1 MKLGADS
8 ASDFDNTKWCDD
20 CNSVL
25 MWFIG
30 EFRPSPWEGHCA
42 VLMGNFWLIYF
53 SNVELLW
60 KENTLGI
67 NVWDSIQGVERV
79 DISNENLVTGC
90 LRFAKNLELL
100 ELKHFMSLRELYR
113 GQKICSFF
121 RPMILTDCVFF
132 SQSILLVSH

>member
-20 CNSVL
+20 ATVCLCGLYVNLSHHH
-25 MWFIG
+25 
-30 EFRPSPWEGHCA
+30 RRHCA

-67 NVWDSIQGVERV
+67 NVWDSIQGLERV

-90 LRFAKNLELL
+90 L
-100 ELKHFMSLRELYR
+100 
-113 GQKICSFF
+113 SFGKKLGIAGIEAF
-121 RPMILTDCVFF
+121 HVTEGLI
-132 SQSILLVSH
+132 